1 MTERS
6 KCKIGRLK
14 PILLILVSI
23 LIWAPVQNCE
33 NQPINEYIPSPYI
46 AYMVIYCS
54 SFIIIM
60 LIKVVYDFE
69 RLLEE
74 FEQQVVGY
82 LKLGI
87 IIYAKI
93 CGHSA

>member
-1 MTERS
+1 
-6 KCKIGRLK
+6 
-14 PILLILVSI
+14 
-23 LIWAPVQNCE
+23 
-33 NQPINEYIPSPYI
+33 
-46 AYMVIYCS
+46 
-54 SFIIIM
+54 M